1 MQQPHDDMNR
11 SEFELERE
19 AWNLPERKTEKPQ
32 PPFSVQSRREDKPE
46 AEQEAA

>member
-1 MQQPHDDMNR
+1 MQRPPEDTNQ
-11 SEFELERE
+11 SEFELDRE
-19 AWNLPERKTEKPQ
+19 AWNLPERKTERPQ